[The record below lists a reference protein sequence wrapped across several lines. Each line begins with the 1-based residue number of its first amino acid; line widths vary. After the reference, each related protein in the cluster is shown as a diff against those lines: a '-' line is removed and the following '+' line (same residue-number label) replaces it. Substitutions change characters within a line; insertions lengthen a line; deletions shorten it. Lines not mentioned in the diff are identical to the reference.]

1 MLVMVCKLPKLGA
14 AGRIT
19 EGGWVMWEEHTGIT
33 CSVCF
38 GEARLHAT
46 TESVVTGSTPDPV
59 TEQLIQNGKGE
70 SKVQCHKLMIVQ
82 RTIKFFDPHH

>member
-1 MLVMVCKLPKLGA
+1 M
-14 AGRIT
+14 
-19 EGGWVMWEEHTGIT
+19 
-33 CSVCF
+33 CSMYF
-38 GEARLHAT
+38 GEARLHVT

-59 TEQLIQNGKGE
+59 TQNGKGE